1 MTRECGA
8 LDFGAELRKNPNMT
22 RAKSLT
28 AIGAIIISM
37 LFGTSA
43 SPAEVTKLR
52 VGILLAGEFVPT
64 YIAHKKG
71 YFQKYG
77 LDVELIYFQGGSQV
91 IQAMLGGDIPLTV
104 TAGPEG
110 VAAKLQGAD
119 IVLLSANN
127 PTMHFTLF
135 VAPDIKK
142 AADLRDKKAG
152 ISRFGSSSD
161 FSIRYIF
168 KSLGLGEKDVT
179 IVQIG
184 DNPSRLAALKVNAI
198 QASVFTAP
206 NTVRARK
213 AGFVAMVDAYKLGLK
228 IHGSGIAT
236 TGAFLREHRPTVEQ
250 FFKGFLEGVQYAKA
264 HKEESVRLIKEFS
277 RLKDED
283 EAEETYRVIVQD
295 IQPRKPY
302 PLKEGIETV
311 LRNMESTL
319 PKARTVR
326 AEDFI
331 DDSVIRKLDES
342 GFIDNLYK

>member
-1 MTRECGA
+1 M
-8 LDFGAELRKNPNMT
+8 N
-22 RAKSLT
+22 RAKTKTVMVFL
-28 AIGAIIISM
+28 I
-37 LFGTSA
+37 A
-43 SPAEVTKLR
+43 SIVFAVSGYSAEVSKLR
-52 VGILLAGEFVPT
+52 VGILLAGEFAPT
-64 YIAHKKG
+64 YIAHRKG
-71 YFQKYG
+71 FFQKYG

-142 AADLRDKKAG
+142 GADLRGKRAG
-152 ISRFGSSSD
+152 VSRFGSSSD
-161 FSIRYIF
+161 FSMRYIF

-184 DNPSRLAALKVNAI
+184 DNPSRLAALKANAI

-213 AGFVAMVDAYKLGLK
+213 AGFIGMVDAHKLGLK
-228 IHGSGIAT
+228 FHGSGIAT
-236 TGAFLREHRPTVEQ
+236 TGAFLRDHRPTVEQ
-250 FFKGFLEGVQYAKA
+250 FFRGFLEGVQYAKA
-264 HKEESVRLIKEFS
+264 HKEESVRLIKDFS
-277 RLKDED
+277 RLKEDD

-302 PLKEGIETV
+302 PLKEGVETV
-311 LRNMESTL
+311 LRNLESSI
-319 PKARTVR
+319 PKAKTAR

-331 DDSVIRKLDES
+331 DDSVIKRLDET
-342 GFIDNLYK
+342 GFIDNLYR

>member
-1 MTRECGA
+1 MKKYVIGIFLGVFVTNLGFA
-8 LDFGAELRKNPNMT
+8 AE
-22 RAKSLT
+22 
-28 AIGAIIISM
+28 
-37 LFGTSA
+37 
-43 SPAEVTKLR
+43 PARLR

-71 YFQKYG
+71 YFHKYG

-91 IQAMLGGDIPLTV
+91 IQAMLGGDISLTV

-119 IVLLSANN
+119 ILLLSANN

-135 VAPDIKK
+135 VAPEIKK
-142 AADLRDKKAG
+142 PADLRGKRVG
-152 ISRFGSSSD
+152 VSRFGSSSD
-161 FSIRYIF
+161 FSIRYMF

-184 DNPSRLAALKVNAI
+184 DNPSRLAALKANAI
-198 QASVFTAP
+198 QASVFTVP

-213 AGFVAMVDAYKLGLK
+213 AGFVAMIDAYKLGLK
-228 IHGSGIAT
+228 FHGSGVAT
-236 TGAFLREHRPTVEQ
+236 TGAFMRDHRLTVEQ
-250 FFKGFLEGVQYAKA
+250 FFKGFLEGVQYAKT

-277 RLKDED
+277 RLKEEE

-302 PLKEGIETV
+302 PLKEGVETV
-311 LRNMESTL
+311 LRNLESTI
-319 PKARTVR
+319 PKAKTAK

-331 DDSVIRKLDES
+331 DDSVIKKLDES
-342 GFIDNLYK
+342 GFIDSLYK

>member
-1 MTRECGA
+1 MIKARRLA
-8 LDFGAELRKNPNMT
+8 A
-22 RAKSLT
+22 T
-28 AIGAIIISM
+28 ASVIISM

-43 SPAEVTKLR
+43 FSAEVTKLR

-64 YIAHKKG
+64 YIAHKRG
-71 YFQKYG
+71 FFQKYG

-119 IVLLSANN
+119 ILLLSANN

-135 VAPDIKK
+135 VAPEIKK
-142 AADLRDKKAG
+142 PADLHGKKAG

-161 FSIRYIF
+161 FSIRYMF

-184 DNPSRLAALKVNAI
+184 DNPSRLAALKANAI
-198 QASVFTAP
+198 QTSVFTAP

-213 AGFVAMVDAYKLGLK
+213 AGFVAMVVAYKLGLK
-228 IHGSGIAT
+228 FHGSGIAT
-236 TGAFLREHRPTVEQ
+236 TGAFMRDHRLTVEQ
-250 FFKGFLEGVQYAKA
+250 FFKGFLEGVQYAKT

-277 RLKDED
+277 RLKEDE

-302 PLKEGIETV
+302 PLKEGVETV
-311 LRNMESTL
+311 LRNLESTI
-319 PKARTVR
+319 PKAKTAK

-331 DDSVIRKLDES
+331 DDSVIKKLDES
-342 GFIDNLYK
+342 GFIDSLYK